1 MKTIKYSLILLALLT
16 LSSCASPSVAKM
28 NLDGKI
34 VKDASGNYYIIRY
47 NIGDTFFIEEINNFK
62 EF

>member
-1 MKTIKYSLILLALLT
+1 MALLT